1 MADIEYTAS
10 LDNKQV
16 LRALKRIE
24 AEAKKTVQSLKSEL
38 GDLGTG
44 KAARSVDVDG
54 GKIIDVLNR
63 IETEAKETNRALK
76 GAFKGGKEEAEGA
89 FKLFGGGG
97 LGGATTALIEKFT
110 ELGIVAA
117 EAFFEIAKGGVEL
130 NRNLEQATVTFT
142 NVFGSIEDAE
152 AFVSFLRQTS
162 TELGVSTD
170 AAIGFAK
177 SLVPDTQS
185 QEQFNELLRVGA
197 TAAKDA
203 GLSLEDARFSFEE
216 AISGD
221 FTSIRE
227 RFNLPKE
234 SAERIKE
241 LGKEIGPVAALIQVM
256 DERFEKTGVQLDTF
270 ADTFDASM
278 GRAQSRVQD
287 LQASLGVPIFDEL
300 KEQVGGLEEILGDRA
315 DDFALIAEQVGAIA
329 AEFVKLGGENIR
341 EFLESLDTDKILD
354 FLLKI
359 QNAVEAGKLFV
370 TEFLNLSKTLIDV
383 GNSLAPINIILDIF
397 GVSLSDVFAQ
407 AGGVTDILL
416 SLAEVLAE
424 EKSRWEGLTATII
437 ASVEAFQLA
446 GQAALAFASGDI
458 AGGLDLAQQA
468 ADSFAFAVQKGS
480 EVAQESLSDFQER
493 LDETRDAINENTQA
507 AKDRKAAMKE
517 AKDTTVDFTNTLL
530 GQRQAEEALAKAQ
543 KEAADALS
551 EISDLEEDAAEKRT
565 KIADDLADKLAN
577 IELDTGR
584 KRLDAAR
591 DASRK
596 REDIAR
602 NSAQNIE
609 NIGRKNADAIEDTQ
623 IGLGRKEKDLAKKQA
638 DDKVNLEKDS
648 TEKRADI
655 ERDFQ
660 RELADIQSTFEE
672 SATEAIRERDAV
684 AFLRAREKRNQGF
697 QEAEQGRTENI
708 DDLQTETESRRQELA
723 QRQTDERAQLEEE
736 NARKLEDLALR
747 LERELEAEA
756 IKTEQALEAAQ
767 IAEERK
773 TEEIALQEQ
782 RRIKDA
788 QSAAKEKLVNLEQ
801 FTEKEKQA
809 VLEGLDAQVRAQAEA
824 ELEKTQV
831 TKKGSQERIAIAKE
845 EARAIQQAASQPARG
860 GRTRRRGQPGIGG
873 VLRQS
878 GGSVSQGQRVTV
890 GEAGI
895 ELFQGQQR
903 EALLGVGGP
912 ETFFPPTSGNIIS
925 NDQLIRNIMPQE
937 IGNAGTINNIEK
949 TINADF
955 GLIDQNQLTAQI
967 EFRLRNSLLQ
977 TLQELQ

>member
-1 MADIEYTAS
+1 MADIEYIST

-16 LRALKRIE
+16 LKALKQIE
-24 AEAKKTVQSLKSEL
+24 AEAKKTAQSLKSEL
-38 GDLGTG
+38 GDLGVG
-44 KAARSVDVDG
+44 KAAKSVDAAGD
-54 GKIIDVLNR
+54 KIIDVLGR
-63 IETEAKETNRALK
+63 IEKEAKETNRALK
-76 GAFKGGKEEAEGA
+76 GTFKGVRAEAAKGFE
-89 FKLFGGGG
+89 LFGGGG
-97 LGGATTALIEKFT
+97 LGGATTALIEKFI
-110 ELGIVAA
+110 ELGQVAA
-117 EAFFEIAKGGVEL
+117 EAFLDIAVGAVEL
-130 NRNLEQATVTFT
+130 NSNLEQATVTFA
-142 NVFGSIEDAE
+142 NVFGSTEDAE

-197 TAAKDA
+197 TIARDA
-203 GLSLEDARFSFEE
+203 GKSLDEVRFSFEE
-216 AISGD
+216 AISGQFESLKGSLGVTGD
-221 FTSIRE
+221 QIR
-227 RFNLPKE
+227 K
-234 SAERIKE
+234 IKE
-241 LGKEIGPVAALIQVM
+241 LAPDLGIVPALIQVL
-256 DERFEKTGVQLDTF
+256 DERFEKSGVQLETF
-270 ADTFDASM
+270 ADTFDATVD
-278 GRAQSRVQD
+278 RATSRAQD
-287 LQASLGVPIFDEL
+287 LQASLGVPIFEEL
-300 KEQVGGLEEILGDRA
+300 KEQVSGLGEILAENA
-315 DDFALIAEQVGAIA
+315 DDFALIAEQIGAIA

-341 EFLESLDTDKILD
+341 EFLESLDTDEILD
-354 FLLKI
+354 FLLEI

-370 TEFLNLSKTLIDV
+370 TEFLNFSSVLFEIQSSI
-383 GNSLAPINIILDIF
+383 SPINILLDAF
-397 GVSLSDVFAQ
+397 GVNLEDVVEQ
-407 AGGVTDILL
+407 AGGITGILI
-416 SLAEVLAE
+416 SLAEVLA
-424 EKSRWEGLTATII
+424 RAEGAWKGMTTTIIEFIEALLTANQVII
-437 ASVEAFQLA
+437 
-446 GQAALAFASGDI
+446 
-458 AGGLDLAQQA
+458 
-468 ADSFAFAVQKGS
+468 AFAVGDFTGGVELATQAVNKFSNAFEEGQKVG
-480 EVAQESLSDFQER
+480 VASFAEFQKR
-493 LDETRDAINENTQA
+493 LEETNKAMGENTQA
-507 AKDRKAAMKE
+507 AKDRKAAMEE
-517 AKDTTVDFTNTLL
+517 AKNTTVDFTNTLL

-543 KEAADALS
+543 QEAADALS

-609 NIGRKNADAIEDTQ
+609 NIRRKNADAIEDAQ

-638 DDKVNLEKDS
+638 DDRANLEKDS
-648 TEKRADI
+648 ANKRADI

-684 AFLRAREKRNQGF
+684 AFLRAQEKRDKEV
-697 QEAEQGRTENI
+697 QEAEAGRTESI
-708 DDLQTETESRRQELA
+708 DDLQQETESRRQELA
-723 QRQTDERAQLEEE
+723 QRQADERAQLEEE

-756 IKTEQALEAAQ
+756 TKTEQALEAAR

-773 TEEIALQEQ
+773 SEDINLQEQ
-782 RRIKDA
+782 RRIEDA
-788 QSAAKEKLVNLEQ
+788 QAAADEKLANLEQ
-801 FTEKEKQA
+801 STEKEKAA
-809 VLEGLDAQVRAQAEA
+809 VLEGLDEQVRAQVEA
-824 ELEKTQV
+824 ELDKTKAAQD
-831 TKKGSQERIAIAKE
+831 GSQERIKIAKE
-845 EARAIQQAASQPARG
+845 EARAIQQAISQTTRG
-860 GRTRRRGQPGIGG
+860 GRTGAGGRPRIGG
-873 VLRQS
+873 ALRQF
-878 GGSVSQGQRVTV
+878 GGPVTRGQRVKV

-903 EALLGVGGP
+903 DALLGIGGP
-912 ETFFPPTSGNIIS
+912 EIFFPPSSGNIVS

-937 IGNAGTINNIEK
+937 IGNAGTVQNIER
-949 TINADF
+949 TINAEF